1 MKDLKTFRNLRRLI
15 ISAGGVAV
23 LVILPLMSS
32 AQPTTSVTITNSSSR
47 EIRHVYLSPV
57 NADDWSSDQL
67 NNSVI
72 GAGQSVTLSNVSC
85 SQQQVKVIAEDQDGC
100 FAAMIVNCGE
110 NSTWTVTNTT
120 TFDCH

>member
-15 ISAGGVAV
+15 IFAVGVAV

-32 AQPTTSVTITNSSSR
+32 AQPATSVTITNSSSR

-57 NADDWSSDQL
+57 NADDWSNDQL

-72 GAGQSVTLSNVSC
+72 GSGQSMTPSDVS
-85 SQQQVKVIAEDQDGC
+85 
-100 FAAMIVNCGE
+100 
-110 NSTWTVTNTT
+110 T
-120 TFDCH
+120 

>member
-15 ISAGGVAV
+15 IFAVGVAV
-23 LVILPLMSS
+23 LVVMPLISS
-32 AQPTTSVTITNSSSR
+32 AQPATSVTITNSSTR
-47 EIRHVYLSPV
+47 EIRHVYLSSV
-57 NADDWSSDQL
+57 NADDWSNDQL

-72 GAGQSVTLSNVSC
+72 GTGQSVTLSDVSC

-100 FAAMIVNCGE
+100 FAATIVNCGD